1 LPIQALAQSPHDFH
15 PKENRQGNHME
26 ISTAID
32 IRSVMQASGVIMAYN
47 GSVSDDLMV
56 TLADIL
62 KSRME
67 GLDDA
72 KRSRTVFSV
81 FMEGMQNLI
90 WHGRTTHNSSGM
102 VCISQQEGEI
112 TIVCGNRIERSDS
125 IKLKETL
132 EQLQNAD
139 KDTIRQLYREGM
151 SRSNEHEGPGAG
163 LGLLEIARRASHPI
177 SFAFMDVDELHVDF
191 FLAARI

>member
-1 LPIQALAQSPHDFH
+1 
-15 PKENRQGNHME
+15 ME
-26 ISTAID
+26 ITTAVD
-32 IRSVMQASGVIMAYN
+32 IRSAMQASGVIMAYN
-47 GSVSDDLMV
+47 GSVSDELMV

-62 KSRME
+62 KNRME

-90 WHGRTTHNSSGM
+90 WHGRTTHDSTGM
-102 VCISQQEGEI
+102 VCISQQDNEI
-112 TIVCGNRIERSDS
+112 TIVCGNRIARADS
-125 IKLKETL
+125 VKLRGTL
-132 EQLQNAD
+132 EQLQSAD
-139 KDTIRQLYREGM
+139 KDTIRQLYRDGM

-177 SFAFMDVDELHVDF
+177 SFAFMDIDESQVDF

>member
-1 LPIQALAQSPHDFH
+1 MD
-15 PKENRQGNHME
+15 
-26 ISTAID
+26 ISKAID
-32 IRSVMQASGVIMAYN
+32 IRAAMRASGVIMAYN
-47 GSVSDDLMV
+47 GAVSDELMV

-67 GLDDA
+67 AMDDA

-90 WHGRTTHNSSGM
+90 WHGRTTNDATGM
-102 VCISQQEGEI
+102 VCISQQDAEI
-112 TIVCGNRIERSDS
+112 TIVCGNRIARADS
-125 IKLKETL
+125 VKLRETL
-132 EQLQNAD
+132 EQLQSAD
-139 KDTIRQLYREGM
+139 KDTIRQLYRDGM

-177 SFAFMDVDELHVDF
+177 SFAFMDIDESNVDF

>member
-1 LPIQALAQSPHDFH
+1 
-15 PKENRQGNHME
+15 ME
-26 ISTAID
+26 ITTAVD
-32 IRSVMQASGVIMAYN
+32 IRSAMQASGVIMAYN
-47 GSVSDDLMV
+47 GSVSDELMV

-62 KSRME
+62 KNRME

-90 WHGRTTHNSSGM
+90 WHGRTTNDATGM
-102 VCISQQEGEI
+102 VCISQQDNEI
-112 TIVCGNRIERSDS
+112 TIVCGNRIARADS
-125 IKLKETL
+125 VKLRETL
-132 EQLQNAD
+132 EQLQSAD
-139 KDTIRQLYREGM
+139 KDTIRQLYRDGM

-177 SFAFMDVDELHVDF
+177 SFAFMDIDESHVDF

>member
-1 LPIQALAQSPHDFH
+1 
-15 PKENRQGNHME
+15 ME
-26 ISTAID
+26 ISQAID
-32 IRSVMQASGVIMAYN
+32 IRNAMQKSGVIMAYN
-47 GSVSDDLMV
+47 GMVSDELMV

-62 KSRME
+62 KSRLD
-67 GLDDA
+67 GQDDA

-90 WHGRTTHNSSGM
+90 WHGRTGEHANGM
-102 VCISQQEGEI
+102 VCISEHDAEI
-112 TIVCGNRIERSDS
+112 TIVCGNRLARSDS
-125 IKLKETL
+125 LKLKETL
-132 EQLQNAD
+132 EQLQGAD

-151 SRSNEHEGPGAG
+151 SRSGEHEGPGAG

-177 SFAFMDVDELHVDF
+177 SFAFTEVDSGQVDF

>member
-1 LPIQALAQSPHDFH
+1 MD
-15 PKENRQGNHME
+15 
-26 ISTAID
+26 ISTAIE
-32 IRSVMQASGVIMAYN
+32 IRTAMQASGVIMAYN
-47 GSVSDDLMV
+47 GAVSDDLMV

-62 KSRME
+62 KQRME
-67 GLDDA
+67 GLEDV

-90 WHGRTTHNSSGM
+90 WHGKTEHDATGM
-102 VCISQQEGEI
+102 VCIAEHEGEI
-112 TIVCGNRIERSDS
+112 VIVCGNRITRAASL
-125 IKLKETL
+125 KLKEVL
-132 EQLQNAD
+132 EQLQGAD
-139 KDTIRQLYREGM
+139 KETIRQLYREGM

-177 SFAFMDVDELHVDF
+177 SFAFSDLDDDRVDF

>member
-1 LPIQALAQSPHDFH
+1 MD
-15 PKENRQGNHME
+15 
-26 ISTAID
+26 ISKAID
-32 IRSVMQASGVIMAYN
+32 IRTAMRASGVIMAYN
-47 GSVSDDLMV
+47 GVVSDELMV

-67 GLDDA
+67 EMDDA

-90 WHGRTTHNSSGM
+90 WHGRTDHGSSGM
-102 VCISQQEGEI
+102 VCISQEDTEI
-112 TIVCGNRIERSDS
+112 TVVCGNRTLRKDS
-125 IKLKETL
+125 VKLRETL
-132 EQLQNAD
+132 EQLQSAD

-151 SRSNEHEGPGAG
+151 SKSNDHEGPGAG

-177 SFAFMDVDELHVDF
+177 SFAFMDVDDEHVDF

>member
-1 LPIQALAQSPHDFH
+1 
-15 PKENRQGNHME
+15 ME
-26 ISTAID
+26 ISQAID
-32 IRSVMQASGVIMAYN
+32 IRTAMQASGVIMAYN
-47 GSVSDDLMV
+47 GVVSDDLMV

-62 KSRME
+62 KQRME

-90 WHGRTTHNSSGM
+90 WHGRTDHGASGM
-102 VCISQQEGEI
+102 VCISQQDSEI
-112 TIVCGNRIERSDS
+112 TVVCGNRILRKDS
-125 IKLKETL
+125 TKLNETL
-132 EQLQNAD
+132 EQLQHAD

-151 SRSNEHEGPGAG
+151 SKSNEHDGPGAG

-177 SFAFMDVDELHVDF
+177 SFAFMDVDADHVDF

>member
-1 LPIQALAQSPHDFH
+1 MD
-15 PKENRQGNHME
+15 
-26 ISTAID
+26 ISTATD
-32 IRSVMQASGVIMAYN
+32 IRSLMQTSGVIMAYN
-47 GSVSDDLMV
+47 GSVSDELMV

-90 WHGRTTHNSSGM
+90 WHGRTTQNASGM
-102 VCISQQEGEI
+102 VCISQQNDEI
-112 TIVCGNRIERSDS
+112 TIVCGNRIKRTDS
-125 IKLKETL
+125 VKLGEIL
-132 EQLQNAD
+132 EQLQAAD

-151 SRSNEHEGPGAG
+151 SRSNEHDGPGAG

-177 SFAFMDVDELHVDF
+177 SFAFIDVDTSHVDF

>member
-1 LPIQALAQSPHDFH
+1 
-15 PKENRQGNHME
+15 ME
-26 ISTAID
+26 ISQAIT
-32 IRSVMQASGVIMAYN
+32 IRNVMQQSGVIMAYN
-47 GSVSDDLMV
+47 GVVSDELMV

-62 KSRME
+62 KARLE
-67 GLDDA
+67 GLDDT

-90 WHGRTTHNSSGM
+90 WHGRTGHGSNGM
-102 VCISQQEGEI
+102 VCISEHGNEI
-112 TIVCGNRIERSDS
+112 TIVCGNRIARTDS
-125 IKLKETL
+125 LKLKEVL
-132 EQLQNAD
+132 EQLQGAD

-151 SRSNEHEGPGAG
+151 SRSGEHEGPGAG

-177 SFAFMDVDELHVDF
+177 SFAFTDVDAMHVDF

>member
-1 LPIQALAQSPHDFH
+1 
-15 PKENRQGNHME
+15 ME
-26 ISTAID
+26 ISKAID
-32 IRSVMQASGVIMAYN
+32 IRTAMQASDVIMAYN
-47 GSVSDDLMV
+47 GAVSDELMV

-62 KSRME
+62 KARLL

-90 WHGRTTHNSSGM
+90 WHGRTADGANGM
-102 VCISQQEGEI
+102 VCISEHGCEI
-112 TIVCGNRIERSDS
+112 TIVCGNRILRDASV
-125 IKLKETL
+125 KLKETL
-132 EQLQNAD
+132 EQLQGAD
-139 KDTIRQLYREGM
+139 KETIRQLYREGM
-151 SRSNEHEGPGAG
+151 SRSGEHEGPGAG

-177 SFAFMDVDELHVDF
+177 SFAFADIDDAHVDF

>member
-1 LPIQALAQSPHDFH
+1 MDIA
-15 PKENRQGNHME
+15 
-26 ISTAID
+26 TAVD
-32 IRSVMQASGVIMAYN
+32 IRSAMRASGVIMAYN
-47 GSVSDDLMV
+47 GSVSDELMV

-90 WHGRTTHNSSGM
+90 WHGQTTSDSTGM
-102 VCISQQEGEI
+102 VCISERDNEI
-112 TIVCGNRIERSDS
+112 TIVCGNRIARADS
-125 IKLKETL
+125 VKLRETL
-132 EQLQNAD
+132 EQLQSAD
-139 KDTIRQLYREGM
+139 KDTIRQLYRDGM

-177 SFAFMDVDELHVDF
+177 SFAFMDINESNVDF

>member
-1 LPIQALAQSPHDFH
+1 
-15 PKENRQGNHME
+15 ME
-26 ISTAID
+26 ISQAIE
-32 IRSVMQASGVIMAYN
+32 IRNAMQKSGVIMAYN
-47 GSVSDDLMV
+47 GVVSDELMV
-56 TLADIL
+56 TLAEIL
-62 KSRME
+62 KTRME

-90 WHGRTTHNSSGM
+90 WHGRTGDGSTGM
-102 VCISQQEGEI
+102 VCISEQDKEI
-112 TIVCGNRIERSDS
+112 VIVCGNRIKRDDS
-125 IKLKETL
+125 IKLKGVL
-132 EQLQNAD
+132 EQLQTAD

-163 LGLLEIARRASHPI
+163 LGLLEIARRASHLI
-177 SFAFMDVDELHVDF
+177 SFAFTDVDAEHVDF

>member
-1 LPIQALAQSPHDFH
+1 
-15 PKENRQGNHME
+15 ME
-26 ISTAID
+26 IATAVD
-32 IRSVMQASGVIMAYN
+32 IRSAMQASGVIMAYN
-47 GSVSDDLMV
+47 GSVSDELMV

-62 KSRME
+62 KNRME

-90 WHGRTTHNSSGM
+90 WHGRTTNDATGM
-102 VCISQQEGEI
+102 VCISQQDNEI
-112 TIVCGNRIERSDS
+112 TIVCGNRIARADS
-125 IKLKETL
+125 VKLRETL
-132 EQLQNAD
+132 EQLQSAD
-139 KDTIRQLYREGM
+139 KDTIRQLYRDGM

-177 SFAFMDVDELHVDF
+177 SFAFMDIDESHVDF